1 MADQPQAAPATPS
14 AENTTQP
21 IFAVE
26 KVYVKDLS
34 LEVPS
39 APQIFLK
46 AEQPQI
52 DVNIHTAA
60 AVVEQGALYEVVL
73 TATVTAKTG
82 ERTIFLVEVAQAGLF
97 HIRNLPPQDLDAV
110 LGILCPTTLLPYA
123 REAVASAITH
133 AGFPPVLL
141 HHMDFSQVYQQAAQ
155 QRAAQQAAQAPAGAK
170 VN

>member
-1 MADQPQAAPATPS
+1 MSEQQPQQPAQPQG
-14 AENTTQP
+14 AQDTTQP
-21 IFAVE
+21 IFNVE
-26 KVYVKDLS
+26 KVYVKDMS
-34 LEVPS
+34 LEVPG

-60 AVVEQGALYEVVL
+60 QVVDANALYEVVL
-73 TATVTAKTG
+73 TATVTAKVG

-97 HIRNLPPQDLDAV
+97 HIRNLAPQDLDAV
-110 LGILCPTTLLPYA
+110 LGILCPSTLLPYA
-123 REAVASAITH
+123 REAVSSATVH

-155 QRAAQQAAQAPAGAK
+155 QRAAQEGAGPAS